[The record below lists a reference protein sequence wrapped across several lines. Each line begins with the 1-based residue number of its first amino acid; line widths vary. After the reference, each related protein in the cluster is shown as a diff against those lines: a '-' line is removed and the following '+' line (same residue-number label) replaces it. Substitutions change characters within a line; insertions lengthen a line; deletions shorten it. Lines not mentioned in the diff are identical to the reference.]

1 LFFITSFRRQDDED
15 DGGVCCA
22 EDLTEGISVGTTSNV
37 TSCLRS
43 SLPPVM
49 LLLDSSDIVGTDGR
63 WGVADP
69 LKSFFQSP
77 AVQSF

>member
-1 LFFITSFRRQDDED
+1 MYLP
-15 DGGVCCA
+15 
-22 EDLTEGISVGTTSNV
+22 
-37 TSCLRS
+37 

-69 LKSFFQSP
+69 YETIIPRYTFINISAIYTEILFG
-77 AVQSF
+77 